1 MSLVERIARQRLDK
15 LDSLRARGIDP
26 YPARCQRSHTNTQAI
41 TMLEKQEQTG
51 AEAVEISVAGRII
64 ANRDIGKLCFIN
76 LVDSSGRIQLFINKA
91 ALSEDSVSL
100 LKDLDI
106 GDFISAEGKVIRTRT
121 GEPSVEAKKLT
132 LLSKSLQP
140 LPEKWHGLQ
149 DTEIRYRQRYIDL
162 IANPDVKEIFRKRS
176 RVISAMR
183 HYLDSHGFIE
193 VETPIL
199 QPAAGGALARPFIT
213 HHNALGCN
221 FYLRIALELHLK
233 RLLVGGFDRVYEI
246 GRVFR
251 NEGIDTRHNPEF
263 TLMECYQAYADYND
277 IMHMVEEMLSGIV
290 KEVAGDYKIPF
301 GPDILDFTPPWPRLD
316 LRQAVIDKCGIDY
329 DKFPD
334 TASLAAEMRQRS
346 IEFDPSRD
354 RGRLIDDLLSTFVEP
369 TLKNPV
375 FIVNY
380 PIDMSP
386 LAKNKPSDTHTV
398 ERFEAYAGCVE
409 IANAFSE
416 LNDPVEQERRFA
428 GQLQGRTDACIAHT
442 EETETMDEDFITALE
457 YGMPPTGGLGIGI
470 DRIVMLVTNQLS
482 IREVILFPTLKDK
495 EQPDANHG
503 KE

>member
-1 MSLVERIARQRLDK
+1 MSLLERIAHQRLDK
-15 LDSLRARGIDP
+15 LDGLRARGIDP
-26 YPARCQRSHTNTQAI
+26 YPAHCKRSHTNAQAI
-41 TMLEKQEQTG
+41 ALLEKQEHENV
-51 AEAVEISVAGRII
+51 EAVEISITGRIL
-64 ANRDIGKLCFIN
+64 ANRDIGKLCFVN
-76 LVDSSGRIQLFINKA
+76 LVDDSGKIQLFINKA
-91 ALSEDSVSL
+91 MLSDDCITL

-106 GDFISAEGKVIRTRT
+106 GDFISATGKVIRTRT
-121 GEPSVEAKKLT
+121 GEPSIEVKELT
-132 LLSKSLQP
+132 LLSKSLRP

-149 DTEIRYRQRYIDL
+149 DTETRYRQRYVDL

-176 RVISAMR
+176 HVISAIR
-183 HYLDSHGFIE
+183 QYLDEHGFLE

-199 QPAAGGALARPFIT
+199 QPSAGGALARPFVT
-213 HHNALGCN
+213 HHNALDSN

-277 IMHMVEEMLSGIV
+277 IMHMVEEMISRIV
-290 KEVAGDYKIPF
+290 KSVTGNYVIPF
-301 GPDILDFTPPWPRLD
+301 GTDMLDFTPPWPRLD
-316 LRQAVIDKCGIDY
+316 LRQAVLDKCGIDY
-329 DKFPD
+329 DKFPN
-334 TASLAAEMRQRS
+334 TSSLANEMRKRG
-346 IEFDPSRD
+346 IEFDQSRD

-369 TLKNPV
+369 TLKNPT

-386 LAKNKPSDTHTV
+386 LAKNKHGDPCTV
-398 ERFEAYAGCVE
+398 ERFEAYAGCTE

-428 GQLQGRTDACIAHT
+428 AQIQGRADECTASSV
-442 EETETMDEDFITALE
+442 EVETMDEDFITALE

-482 IREVILFPTLKDK
+482 IREVILFPTLKEKD
-495 EQPDANHG
+495 
-503 KE
+503 

>member
-26 YPARCQRSHTNTQAI
+26 YPARCRHSHSNIQAVAL
-41 TMLEKQEQTG
+41 LEKQEQEG
-51 AEAVEISVAGRII
+51 VEAVEISVAGRII
-64 ANRDIGKLCFIN
+64 ANRDIGKLCFISI
-76 LVDSSGRIQLFINKA
+76 VDGSGKIQLFVNKA
-91 ALSEDSVSL
+91 TLPPESLEL

-106 GDFISAEGKVIRTRT
+106 GDFVSAAGKVIRTRT
-121 GEPSVEAKKLT
+121 GEPSIDLKELA

-149 DTEIRYRQRYIDL
+149 DTETRYRQRYVDL
-162 IANPDVKEIFRKRS
+162 ISNAEVKQIFRKRS
-176 RVISAMR
+176 CVISAMR
-183 HYLDSHGFIE
+183 RYLDSHGFLE

-199 QPAAGGALARPFIT
+199 QPSAGGALAKPFIT
-213 HHNALGCN
+213 HHNALGCD

-233 RLLVGGFDRVYEI
+233 RLLVGGFERVYEI

-277 IMHMVEEMLSGIV
+277 VMHMVEEMLSGIV
-290 KEVAGDYKIPF
+290 KEVTGDYKIPF
-301 GPDILDFTPPWPRLD
+301 GADTLDFTPPWPRLD
-316 LRQAVIDKCGIDY
+316 LRQAIIDKCGIDY
-329 DKFPD
+329 DRFPD
-334 TASLAAEMRQRS
+334 TVSLAAEMRRLG

-369 TLKNPV
+369 ELKNPTFV
-375 FIVNY
+375 VNY

-386 LAKNKPSDTHTV
+386 LAKNRPGDMHTV
-398 ERFEAYAGCVE
+398 ERFEAYAGCTE

-428 GQLQGRTDACIAHT
+428 GQLQNKAGAEAHT
-442 EETETMDEDFITALE
+442 EETEIMDEDFITALE
-457 YGMPPTGGLGIGI
+457 FGMPPTGGLGIGI

-495 EQPDANHG
+495 E
-503 KE
+503 

>member
-15 LDSLRARGIDP
+15 LDSLRARGVEP
-26 YPARCQRSHTNTQAI
+26 YPARCQRSHSNAQAVAI
-41 TMLEKQEQTG
+41 LENQEQTG
-51 AEAVEISVAGRII
+51 IDAVEISVAGRIL

-76 LVDSSGRIQLFINKA
+76 LVDGSGKIQLFVNKVN
-91 ALSEDSVSL
+91 LSEESAAL

-106 GDFISAEGKVIRTRT
+106 GDFISAQGIVIRTRT
-121 GEPSVEAKKLT
+121 GEPSIDVKRLT

-149 DTEIRYRQRYIDL
+149 DTETRYRQRYIDL
-162 IANPDVKEIFRKRS
+162 ISNSEVKEIFQKRS

-183 HYLDSHGFIE
+183 RYLDSHGFLE

-199 QPAAGGALARPFIT
+199 QSSAGGALARPFIT
-213 HHNALGCN
+213 HHNALGCD

-301 GPDILDFTPPWPRLD
+301 GSDILDFTPPWPRLD
-316 LRQAVIDKCGIDY
+316 LRQAVIDLCGIDY
-329 DKFPD
+329 DKFSD
-334 TASLAAEMRQRS
+334 TASLATEMRQRG

-369 TLKNPV
+369 TLKNPT

-386 LAKNKPSDTHTV
+386 LAKNKPGETHTV
-398 ERFEAYAGCVE
+398 ERFEAYAGCTE

-428 GQLQGRTDACIAHT
+428 GQLQYRSVGCAASA
-442 EETETMDEDFITALE
+442 EEAETMDEDFITALE

-495 EQPDANHG
+495 D
-503 KE
+503 

>member
-15 LDSLRARGIDP
+15 LNGLRARGIDP
-26 YPARCQRSHTNTQAI
+26 YPARCQRSHTNAQAVAL
-41 TMLEKQEQTG
+41 LEKQESDG
-51 AEAVEISVAGRII
+51 IEAVEISVAGRIV
-64 ANRDIGKLCFIN
+64 ANRDIGKLCFIS
-76 LVDSSGRIQLFINKA
+76 LADGSGKIQLFINKA
-91 ALSEDSVSL
+91 LLSEESTAL

-106 GDFISAEGKVIRTRT
+106 GDFVSASGKAVRTRT
-121 GEPSVEAKKLT
+121 GEPSIEVKALT

-149 DTEIRYRQRYIDL
+149 DTETRYRQRYIDL
-162 IANPDVKEIFRKRS
+162 IANAEVKEIFRKRS
-176 RVISAMR
+176 HVISAIR
-183 HYLDSHGFIE
+183 RYLDGHSFLE

-199 QPAAGGALARPFIT
+199 QPSAGGALARPFVT
-213 HHNALGCN
+213 HHNALDCN

-251 NEGIDTRHNPEF
+251 NEGIDTCHNPEF

-277 IMHMVEEMLSGIV
+277 IMHMVEEMISGIV
-290 KEVAGDYKIPF
+290 KEVTGDYIIPF
-301 GPDILDFTPPWPRLD
+301 GPDMLDFTPPWPRLD
-316 LRQAVIDKCGIDY
+316 LRQAVLDKCGIDY

-334 TASLAAEMRQRS
+334 TSSLSDEMHRRG
-346 IEFDPSRD
+346 IEFDPARD

-369 TLKNPV
+369 TLKNPT

-380 PIDMSP
+380 PLDMSP
-386 LAKNKPSDTHTV
+386 LAKNKLGDIHTV
-398 ERFEAYAGCVE
+398 ERFEAYAGCTE

-428 GQLQGRTDACIAHT
+428 GQIQNRTDTDIVPT
-442 EETETMDEDFITALE
+442 EEIETLDEDFITALE
-457 YGMPPTGGLGIGI
+457 YGMSPTGGLGIGI

-482 IREVILFPTLKDK
+482 IREVILFPTLKEK
-495 EQPDANHG
+495 EQ
-503 KE
+503 